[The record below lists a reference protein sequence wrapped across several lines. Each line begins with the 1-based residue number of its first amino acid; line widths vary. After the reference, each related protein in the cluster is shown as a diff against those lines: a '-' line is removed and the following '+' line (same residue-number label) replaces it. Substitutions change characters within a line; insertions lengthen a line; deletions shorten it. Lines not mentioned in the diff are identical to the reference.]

1 MSSTAAMM
9 DPQEREKAELKTMDP
24 AKDVKKEKEESARQ
38 QEKDAAV
45 KENIDL
51 QAEIKKLEIVIEQ
64 QKKKI
69 SELREK
75 NWKSRDAI
83 ATMERKLKENVI
95 TSAQS
100 FKQKDEANMKLIKEL
115 EKFKDQLKSAE
126 RFIESEKKKNS
137 DLREKI
143 WQKSDENNVL
153 KKKMK
158 ITGKE
163 NEEILSE
170 KRELQRLNAVLHD
183 EVQEVQEANAQIKEE
198 VKIVKRQKFKCER
211 TCALYENMMSDIMD
225 ANFTIR
231 EELEVTR
238 SQRDSFESELAA
250 TKRELE
256 AQKV

>member
-9 DPQEREKAELKTMDP
+9 NPQAREKAELKTMDP

-69 SELREK
+69 SELRDK

-83 ATMERKLKENVI
+83 ATMERKLKVFL
-95 TSAQS
+95 AAMLVL
-100 FKQKDEANMKLIKEL
+100 KQKDEANMKLTKEL

-143 WQKSDENNVL
+143 WKKCDENNVL

-163 NEEILSE
+163 NEKLLSE
-170 KRELQRLNAVLHD
+170 KRELQRLKGVLQD
-183 EVQEVQEANAQIKEE
+183 ELHQVQEANAQIKEE
-198 VKIVKRQKFKCER
+198 VKMVRRQNIKC
-211 TCALYENMMSDIMD
+211 
-225 ANFTIR
+225 
-231 EELEVTR
+231 
-238 SQRDSFESELAA
+238 ESELTA
-250 TKRELE
+250 TKKELE
-256 AQKV
+256 AQKKTTIAGRLKSIYNHFTLPNIFLASIPFL